1 MGAIGGCVIGPTKG
15 LSPKP
20 QPPSGGMWLNSNDG
34 RIYQYDDALGKWV
47 SSLEPSFSFGK
58 NGNINSAN
66 YLFYADCN
74 IGSSQG
80 GAIAGYSI
88 DGVDYGLLF
97 EKASF
102 WIKAAYSSGWVAG
115 TTLRL
120 HVAPPDGSVKTNVET
135 FTAPSTGTSFQADF
149 TTSTIIQTGYQVGV
163 RYVNTN
169 DSSSSYI
176 GAQFMARTVYD
187 A

>member
-1 MGAIGGCVIGPTKG
+1 MGAIGECVIGSKSG
-15 LSPKP
+15 FSPRP
-20 QPPSGGMWLNSNDG
+20 EPPASGTWFNSNDG
-34 RIYQYDDALGKWV
+34 RIYQFSDSLGKWV

-88 DGVDYGLLF
+88 AGVDYGLLF

-102 WIKAAYSSGWVAG
+102 WIKASFAAGFVAG

-120 HVAPPDGSVKTNVET
+120 HSAPPDGSTKTNVET
-135 FTAPSTGTSFQADF
+135 FAAPATGNTYQADF
-149 TTSTIIQTGYQVGV
+149 TTSTIIPAGHQVGV

-176 GAQFMARTVYD
+176 GAQFMARIVYD